1 MMLQMKR
8 NQTILSA
15 LLASLI
21 LLGQLSAASGEA
33 TERRSLAY
41 LPVRAR
47 HGMVASADETA
58 SKIGVDILKRGGNA
72 VDAAVAVGLALAVT
86 WPRAGNL
93 GGGGFMLIRKA
104 DGTTAAIDYREIAP
118 AGADRDM
125 YVAKDGNLIPDA
137 SLAGYLAAGVPG
149 TVAGLALALEKYGTL
164 KWRDVV
170 EPARRLA
177 ADGIVIGYPLSFSLR
192 QESKFLERFA
202 ESRRIFLKSGK
213 FYEEGERLKQPELAE
228 TLHRL
233 KTYGPREFYEGRTAQ
248 LIVKAMEEHQG
259 LITREDLKSY
269 RAVERKPVSG
279 NYRGNEV
286 LTFPPPSS
294 GGTVLIEMLNM
305 LEQYDLSK
313 MGHHSSDQYH
323 LMIEAMRRAFA
334 DRAEFSGD
342 PDFVRVPVTGLTSKH
357 YAAELA
363 RSIDRTR
370 ATPSAEIKA
379 GHPTQYEAYQTT
391 HYSVVDGS
399 GNAVANTYTLNSGY
413 GSGVSVPGAGFLLNN
428 EMDDFTARPLTPN
441 QYGLIQGEANAIG
454 PRKRPLSSMTPT
466 IVSKDGKLLL
476 VIGTGGGPTIITQVL
491 QVIVNIVDHSM
502 NIRQSIEAPRIHHQW
517 LPDVVNYEPFGLAE
531 DVIRALTAKGHRLK
545 IHPEIP
551 YLGDVEGIM
560 IESETGIRLG
570 SSDPR
575 NPNARSVGY

>member
-1 MMLQMKR
+1 MKR
-8 NQTILSA
+8 NRTIVSA
-15 LLASLI
+15 LLATLV
-21 LLGQLSAASGEA
+21 LLSCLSAASGEP
-33 TERRSLAY
+33 TQRQSLAY

-58 SKIGVDILKRGGNA
+58 SKVGVEILKRGGNA

-104 DGTTAAIDYREIAP
+104 DGTTTAIDYRETAP
-118 AGADRDM
+118 ASADRDM
-125 YVAKDGNLIPDA
+125 YLAKDGNLVPDA
-137 SLAGYLAAGVPG
+137 ALAGYLAAGVPG

-164 KWRDVV
+164 KWRDVI

-177 ADGIVIGYPLSFSLR
+177 ANGITIGYPLSFSLR
-192 QESKFLERFA
+192 QESKLLEQFA
-202 ESRRIFLKSGK
+202 ESRRIFLKNGK

-248 LIVKAMEEHQG
+248 LIVKAMEEHHG

-269 RAVERKPVSG
+269 RAVERKPVAG
-279 NYRGNEV
+279 NYRGYEI

-294 GGTVLIEMLNM
+294 GGTVLIEMLNI
-305 LEQYDLSK
+305 LEQFELSK
-313 MGHHSSDQYH
+313 MGHPSSAQYH

-334 DRAEFSGD
+334 DRAEFFGD
-342 PDFVRVPVTGLTSKH
+342 PDFVRVPVAGLTSKQ
-357 YAAELA
+357 YAADLA
-363 RSIDRTR
+363 RSIDRNR

-379 GHPTQYEAYQTT
+379 GHPSRDEAYQTT
-391 HYSVVDGS
+391 HYSVVDAS

-413 GSGVSVPGAGFLLNN
+413 GSGVTVPGAGFLLNN
-428 EMDDFTARPLTPN
+428 EMDDFTAKPLTPN
-441 QYGLIQGEANAIG
+441 QYGLIQGEANAIAPG
-454 PRKRPLSSMTPT
+454 KRPLSSMTPT
-466 IVSKDGKLLL
+466 IVSKDGNLLL
-476 VIGTGGGPTIITQVL
+476 VLGTGGGPTIINQVL

-502 NIRQSIEAPRIHHQW
+502 SIRQAIEAPRIHHQW
-517 LPDVVNYEPFGLAE
+517 LPDVVNTEPFGLAD
-531 DVIRALTAKGHRLK
+531 DVVTSLTAKGHRLK
-545 IHPEIP
+545 PYPETP
-551 YLGDVEGIM
+551 YPGDVEGIM
-560 IESETGIRLG
+560 IEAGSGIRL
-570 SSDPR
+570 SASDPR